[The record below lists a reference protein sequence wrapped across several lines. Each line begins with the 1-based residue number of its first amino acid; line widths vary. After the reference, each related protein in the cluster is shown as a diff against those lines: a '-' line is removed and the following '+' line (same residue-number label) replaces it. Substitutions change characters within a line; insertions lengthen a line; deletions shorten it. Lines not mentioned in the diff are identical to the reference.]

1 MTKSRHTGIRFFKES
16 QLLEP
21 VAKFAKR
28 QGFRLQFKEMPFY
41 EYRIDL
47 YGFSAKDDLTIA
59 IELKLTD
66 WKRALEQALLYQLCS
81 DFVYIAMPECSASRV
96 DKTEL
101 RNNRIGLISVA
112 KSGECL
118 CLLPAIKHGEI
129 RQFYRSTQI
138 EFLKDAASA

>member
-1 MTKSRHTGIRFFKES
+1 MTKSHHTGIRFFKES

-28 QGFRLQFKEMPFY
+28 RGFRLQVKELPFY

-47 YGFSAKDDLTIA
+47 YGFSAKDDVTIA

-66 WKRALEQALLYQLCS
+66 WRRALEQAMLYQLCS
-81 DFVYIAMPECSASRV
+81 DLVYIAMPESSARRV
-96 DKTEL
+96 NQTEL
-101 RNNRIGLISVA
+101 ENNGIGLISVL
-112 KSGECL
+112 KSGACA
-118 CLLPAIKHGEI
+118 CLLPATEHGEV